1 MENKELVKK
10 FTDWNPTG
18 LRTKRRAKNRWA
30 DKMVND
36 LEKLKLRNWSHIIKD
51 RKA

>member
-1 MENKELVKK
+1 MENMELVKK

-18 LRTKRRAKNRWA
+18 LRTKRRA
-30 DKMVND
+30 DKVVND
-36 LEKLKLRNWSHIIKD
+36 LDKLKRRNWSQTIKD